1 VVKKA
6 MKLLCSVAVAAAL
19 PLLVVNPAAAVTAKQ
34 KMETC
39 KFGADDQKL
48 TGAKRQAFISKCMAN
63 RNDPRGPA
71 TGAKAAT
78 KPAAAKPAGTG
89 SDVIMAPEP
98 KDEGGEADTDK
109 E

>member
-1 VVKKA
+1 MVKKA

-63 RNDPRGPA
+63 RNDPRGPSA
-71 TGAKAAT
+71 GAKAAA
-78 KPAAAKPAGTG
+78 KPAKPAGTG

-98 KDEGGEADTDK
+98 KDEGGETDTDK